1 MTSARAVEPVAVVV
15 VTYSPGESLDAFLD
29 TLTPAT
35 HRSLDVV
42 LADNGSVDGSVERA
56 AARPSVRILETG
68 ANLGYGRAANLGV
81 RETTTEFVV
90 VANPDIEWEP
100 GSLDQLLAAAAR
112 WPTGAAFGPLIHT
125 PEGAIYPSARALPSL
140 GRGIGHA
147 LFGWWWPSNRWTAS
161 YRVETEDPRERTA
174 GWLSGSCLLLRRD
187 AFDAVGGFDPGYFMY
202 FEDLDLGD
210 RLGRAGWQN
219 VYVPAAVVCHTG
231 GHATSR
237 EAARMATE
245 HHRSAWRYLS
255 GRYRGLRWLPVR
267 LALRAGLAVRS
278 WLAGRIPRIA
288 AGAEAQ
294 RHEP

>member
-1 MTSARAVEPVAVVV
+1 MTEPVAVIA
-15 VTYSPGESLDAFLD
+15 VTYFPGESLATFLD
-29 TLTPAT
+29 TLGSAT
-35 HRSLDVV
+35 NHPLDIV
-42 LADNGSVDGSVERA
+42 LADNGSQDGSIELA
-56 AARPSVRILETG
+56 AQHGDVRVLHTG
-68 ANLGYGRAANLGV
+68 GNLGYGRAANLGV
-81 RETTTEFVV
+81 RETTAEFVV

-100 GSLDQLLAAAAR
+100 GSLDELLAAASR
-112 WPTGAAFGPLIHT
+112 WPQGASFGPLIRT

-147 LFGWWWPSNRWTAS
+147 LFGWWWPSNPWTAA
-161 YRVETEDPRERTA
+161 YRVEREPPRERTA

-187 AFDAVGGFDPGYFMY
+187 AFDAVGGFDPAYFMY

-219 VYVPAAVVCHTG
+219 VYVPSAVVSHTG

-237 EAARMATE
+237 HAARMAAE

-255 GRYRGLRWLPVR
+255 GRYRGWRWFPVR
-267 LALRAGLAVRS
+267 VALRAGLAVRAT
-278 WLAGRIPRIA
+278 LARRVPRIA

-294 RHEP
+294 RHEPD